1 VTGKYRSELVDQT
14 SASWNQLSAWLS
26 RMAALR
32 QVAWCSTRRGLRFV
46 GLARDWRWAVIV
58 NELSVYVVDDHQTS
72 RSNSKLLSQPGLDD
86 DFQELAVV
94 RRSLR
99 RRRKDSAETTS
110 ALMPH
115 PGTSTG
121 LTQAVQQ
128 LRAGSSDRPRTRTN
142 DVARG
147 GLV

>member
-58 NELSVYVVDDHQTS
+58 NELFVYVVDDHQTS

-99 RRRKDSAETTS
+99 RRRKDSGGDNFSIDA
-110 ALMPH
+110 P
-115 PGTSTG
+115 PGNFNRTDSRCATVAG
-121 LTQAVQQ
+121 RQ
-128 LRAGSSDRPRTRTN
+128 L
-142 DVARG
+142 
-147 GLV
+147 